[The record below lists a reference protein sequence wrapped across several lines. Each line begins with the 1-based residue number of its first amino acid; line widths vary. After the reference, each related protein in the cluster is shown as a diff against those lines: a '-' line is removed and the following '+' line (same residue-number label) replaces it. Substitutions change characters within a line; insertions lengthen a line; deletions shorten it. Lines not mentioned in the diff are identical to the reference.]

1 MSVYIVLRH
10 QDAEPLWANSWIP
23 DTPLIEAITTDA
35 TVAAR
40 CRDAQQSGAYV
51 YVHRC
56 AHGNSPASVVSKAKV
71 RDVQKVDRTFH
82 LILFTD
88 QIELGLEPPRS
99 AEQGDR
105 SYIAPP
111 VDDLQLS
118 LRQEM
123 TPLPH

>member
-1 MSVYIVLRH
+1 MSVYVVLRH
-10 QDAEPLWANSWIP
+10 PDAEPLWANSWIR

-40 CRDAQQSGAYV
+40 CQDAQQSAAYV
-51 YVHRC
+51 YIHRC
-56 AHGNSPASVVSKAKV
+56 AHGGSRAGIVSKAKV
-71 RDVQKVDRTFH
+71 RDVQKVDRTFY

-88 QIELGLEPPRS
+88 QTEVGLEPPRN

-111 VDDLQLS
+111 VD
-118 LRQEM
+118 
-123 TPLPH
+123 